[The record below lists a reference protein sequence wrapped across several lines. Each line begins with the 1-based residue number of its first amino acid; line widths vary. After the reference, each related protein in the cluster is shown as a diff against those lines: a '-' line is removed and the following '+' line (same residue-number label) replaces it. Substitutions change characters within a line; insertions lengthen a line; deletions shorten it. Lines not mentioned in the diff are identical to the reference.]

1 MLNPISLTTPEF
13 TYLGRTP
20 QQYRT
25 QEQTSPV
32 GRMETLAPEVDP
44 QLLGRMPAVAGKSEA
59 DGKRTDRKGLQ
70 KQECK
75 TCKNRKYQD
84 GSNDPGVSFKS
95 PTKIDPGQSARVVR
109 SHENE
114 HVVREKRNA
123 EREGREIISQTV
135 VLRTS
140 VCPECGRIYVSGGIT
155 RTVTRNAQEE
165 EDQFAQGRHYH
176 RHGKRALSVKV

>member
-1 MLNPISLTTPEF
+1 MLNPISLTNPDF
-13 TYLGRTP
+13 TYLGKTP
-20 QQYRT
+20 QQYRP

-32 GRMETLAPEVDP
+32 GRMQTLAPEIDP

-59 DGKRTDRKGLQ
+59 DGKKMERKALPT
-70 KQECK
+70 KECK

-84 GSNDPGVSFKS
+84 GSCDPGVSFKS

-109 SHENE
+109 SHEHE
-114 HVVREKRNA
+114 HVVRERANA

-155 RTVTRNAQEE
+155 RTVTRNALEE